1 MADAKTLAAL
11 AKARAID
18 SSSPPS
24 VAASSLPR
32 YVPSGIEERD
42 RPIAGRKRQFAACA
56 RFANRLVPS
65 RVARPAIIG
74 RGYQESEIGN
84 RKSEIGNRKSE
95 IETGS
100 LLPFDFRFTI
110 PV

>member
-18 SSSPPS
+18 SSYPPS

-32 YVPSGIEERD
+32 YVPSPIEERD
-42 RPIAGRKRQFAACA
+42 RPIAGRKCPFAACA

-84 RKSEIGNRKSE
+84 RKSEVGSRKSRLE
-95 IETGS
+95 ACS
-100 LLPFDFRFTI
+100 PS
-110 PV
+110 